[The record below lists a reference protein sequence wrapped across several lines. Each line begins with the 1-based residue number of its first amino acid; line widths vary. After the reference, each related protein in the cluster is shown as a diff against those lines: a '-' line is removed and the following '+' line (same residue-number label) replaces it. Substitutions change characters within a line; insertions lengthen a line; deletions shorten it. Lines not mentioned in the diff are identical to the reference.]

1 MVIVQLFL
9 LQMDI
14 LGLLLHLMDIVS
26 YHIQLVW
33 MIHCLLLL
41 RLWAGKIGVC
51 CYIKRAEESVRYT
64 HSVVFILHW
73 ISINYGMPY
82 IGFRFKIGACCY
94 TCVKRYQTSIRNRSM
109 LLQS

>member
-33 MIHCLLLL
+33 MICIF
-41 RLWAGKIGVC
+41 R
-51 CYIKRAEESVRYT
+51 
-64 HSVVFILHW
+64 
-73 ISINYGMPY
+73 SIPVHIPVAY
-82 IGFRFKIGACCY
+82 KA
-94 TCVKRYQTSIRNRSM
+94 
-109 LLQS
+109 

>member
-41 RLWAGKIGVC
+41 RLWA
-51 CYIKRAEESVRYT
+51 
-64 HSVVFILHW
+64 W
-73 ISINYGMPY
+73 
-82 IGFRFKIGACCY
+82 
-94 TCVKRYQTSIRNRSM
+94 
-109 LLQS
+109 